1 MLSESADYVGGWGG
15 RHWLARG
22 WGSPRNAKQGTDSK
36 KLASLPGVL
45 RVALPAK
52 GLVTP
57 LSPITLSYSVVTIPT
72 LSQEQ
77 GRKDQVDLQTYTLK
91 DSFSLT
97 GHMRA

>member
-1 MLSESADYVGGWGG
+1 M
-15 RHWLARG
+15 
-22 WGSPRNAKQGTDSK
+22 
-36 KLASLPGVL
+36 
-45 RVALPAK
+45 ALPAK